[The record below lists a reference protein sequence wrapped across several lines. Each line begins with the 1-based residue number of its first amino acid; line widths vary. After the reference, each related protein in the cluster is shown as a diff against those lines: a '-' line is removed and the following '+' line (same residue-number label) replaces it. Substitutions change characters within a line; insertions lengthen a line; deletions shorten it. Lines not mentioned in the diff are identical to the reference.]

1 MEMYTEGAYVEI
13 LARLIHDYV
22 AAHPEHGLRVE
33 NVEMDMQHYTIGRIV
48 GVAGRHNDTE
58 CRGRVEVEVP
68 YGNEVFPDVPL
79 LIKQLE
85 EDIARNLLGISE

>member
-1 MEMYTEGAYVEI
+1 MAIYTEGGYLEI

-33 NVEMDMQHYTIGRIV
+33 NVEMDMQHFTIGRLV
-48 GVAGRHNDTE
+48 VVVGRHNDTE
-58 CRGRVEVEVP
+58 CRGRAEVEVP
-68 YGNEVFPDVPL
+68 YDHDVFPDVPL
-79 LIKQLE
+79 LIKRLE

>member
-1 MEMYTEGAYVEI
+1 MGMYTEGAYTEI
-13 LARLIHDYV
+13 LARMIHDYV

-33 NVEMDMQHYTIGRIV
+33 KVWMDMQHYAIGRV
-48 GVAGRHNDTE
+48 VVVAGRHNDTE

-68 YGNEVFPDVPL
+68 YDNEVFPDVPL
-79 LIKQLE
+79 LIKKLE